1 MNSGTS
7 RAIKSFHTGP
17 SREVTFPLIP
27 LLCHFSPIPEER
39 EAGAAKLQQAQGV
52 VPDLSEMSEGA
63 HLNIARLHLS
73 TVAKLIEVDRG

>member
-7 RAIKSFHTGP
+7 KAIKSLHTEP
-17 SREVTFPLIP
+17 SREVSFPLIP
-27 LLCHFSPIPEER
+27 LLEPLHSPIPEER

-73 TVAKLIEVDRG
+73 TVAKG